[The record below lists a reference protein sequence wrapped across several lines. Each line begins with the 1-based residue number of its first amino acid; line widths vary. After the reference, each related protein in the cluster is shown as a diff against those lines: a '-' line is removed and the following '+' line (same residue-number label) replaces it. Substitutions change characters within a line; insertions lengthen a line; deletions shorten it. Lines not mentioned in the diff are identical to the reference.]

1 MFLFYCLLVLIYF
14 VLQFFNNIIA
24 FYIETETPSQV
35 LKA

>member
-14 VLQFFNNIIA
+14 ELLFFNNIIA
-24 FYIETETPSQV
+24 FYTETETLSQV